1 MVGRKGIDCPCIS
14 IAIGAEYPRRLE
26 PSQRGAV
33 LSGTQRWRQG
43 LAVSLVGALSAAF
56 AGAAP
61 ALAQT
66 ETDATALMEQ
76 KTDPELL
83 AEIDA
88 EGEAELWVQF
98 EGSPDYSAA
107 YAAETKTEKGA
118 AAIAAAKAF
127 AESSQADVA
136 AALDEAGVD
145 YESFWASSSLKVTGD
160 AELLATV
167 TAFDEV
173 AEVADTPEVVTVEP
187 VAPETELDAAA
198 AGWGVADIN
207 APAVW
212 DQLGV
217 TGEGVVVA
225 SIDSGV
231 QYDHPALVNQYRG
244 NNGDGTFTHD
254 YNFYDVEGR
263 CGATPCDL
271 DTHGTHTVGTMVGDD
286 GAGNQIGVAPGAEWI
301 AANYYG
307 SSMESVLKA
316 GQWMVAPTDSQG
328 SNPDPSKAPDI
339 INNSWGR
346 DGDDDPYFEDI
357 VDLWHAAGIIP
368 VFAAGNSGPVCN
380 TANAPG
386 AYANVIAV
394 GAYNVS
400 GAIADYSSRGPVSDG
415 RVKPDVSAPGST
427 IHSSMPG
434 NRYGS
439 QSGTSMAAPHVA
451 GTIALMME
459 AEPALRGD
467 YGLVYEMLTGSARY
481 TEDDQCGGTAEANNV
496 HGYGRVDALAAA
508 QELPDGDSGSIA
520 GTVTDAEGAPLAGA
534 ALVFDGTFDRRATSS
549 TDGTYTVT
557 FALAG
562 QHTVT
567 VAKFGYATVT
577 GTVTVAPDQTAV
589 FDAVLTELPTT
600 VVTGT
605 VVDGSGHGWPLA
617 ATVASAGGEVSTET
631 DPLTGRF
638 ELTLPTGGVELV
650 VEAEYGGYQTV
661 RVQADAADLRIEVPV
676 AESCTA
682 PGYTFDPLGTG
693 FESDT
698 APVGWTVENRGPA
711 PWIFHDPYNQGN
723 RTPGSGGFAFARPPG
738 GGTMD
743 TDLISPVFDLSSA
756 PTPVLT
762 FATDFTGYLPH
773 SAAEVAISTDGGQTW
788 QNAWEATGSIRDSTV
803 TVDLS
808 AWAGAQEAR
817 LKFHYYHAYMSGYWW
832 QIDDVLVG
840 GTPDCAPIPGGLVRG
855 TVTDQSGAPVAG
867 AVVTHTASGHHGVS
881 DADGAYWTFATGSG
895 STQFSVVDAESGS
908 ATGSVNVVADGVTE
922 ADFTLSP

>member
-1 MVGRKGIDCPCIS
+1 M
-14 IAIGAEYPRRLE
+14 
-26 PSQRGAV
+26 
-33 LSGTQRWRQG
+33 
-43 LAVSLVGALSAAF
+43 
-56 AGAAP
+56 
-61 ALAQT
+61 AQT
-66 ETDATALMEQ
+66 ETDATALTEQ
-76 KTDPELL
+76 KVDPDLL
-83 AEIDA
+83 AEIRA

-98 EGSPDYSAA
+98 DGGPDYSAA
-107 YAAETKTEKGA
+107 FDAETKAEKGA
-118 AAIAAAKAF
+118 AAIEAAKAF
-127 AESSQADVA
+127 AESSQAELR
-136 AALDEAGVD
+136 AALDEAGVA
-145 YESFWASSSLKVTGD
+145 YESYWASSTLKVSGD
-160 AELLATV
+160 AGLLETI

-173 AEVADTPEVVTVEP
+173 AAIVDTPEVVTVEP
-187 VAPETELDAAA
+187 VAPADTALDAAS

-263 CGATPCDL
+263 CGAAPCDL
-271 DTHGTHTVGTMVGDD
+271 SNHGTHTVGTMVGDD

-328 SNPDPSKAPDI
+328 NNADPAEAPDI

-357 VDLWHAAGIIP
+357 VNLWHAAGIIP
-368 VFAAGNSGPVCN
+368 VFAAGNSGPVCL

-394 GAYNVS
+394 GAYGSS
-400 GAIADYSSRGPVSDG
+400 GAIADFSSRGPTSDG
-415 RVKPDVSAPGST
+415 RVKPDVSAPGSG
-427 IHSSMPG
+427 ILSSVPG
-434 NRYGS
+434 SGYGS

-451 GTIALMME
+451 GAIALMME

-496 HGYGRVDALAAA
+496 HGHGRIDAFAAA
-508 QELPDGDSGSIA
+508 QALPDGDSGSIT
-520 GTVTDAEGAPLAGA
+520 GTVTGPDGSPLADAE
-534 ALVFDGTFDRRATSS
+534 LVFDGAFDRRAT
-549 TDGTYTVT
+549 TGADGRYAVT
-557 FALAG
+557 FALTG
-562 QHTVT
+562 QHAVT
-567 VAKFGYATVT
+567 VEKFGYQTAT
-577 GTVTVAPDQTAV
+577 GTVTVAAGQTAV
-589 FDAVLTELPTT
+589 FDAALTPLPTT

-605 VVDGSGHGWPLA
+605 VVDGSGHDWPLA
-617 ATVASAGGEVSTET
+617 ATVASAGGEVATET
-631 DPLTGRF
+631 DPLTGAF

-650 VEAEYGGYQTV
+650 VAPEYGGYQTV
-661 RVQADAADLRIEVPV
+661 RIEANAANLHVEVPV
-676 AESCTA
+676 ASGCTA
-682 PGYTFDPLGTG
+682 PGYAFDPLGTG
-693 FESDT
+693 FET
-698 APVGWTVENRGPA
+698 GTTPLGWAVDNRGPE
-711 PWIFHDPYNQGN
+711 PWTFDDAYDYGN

-743 TDLISPVFDLSSA
+743 TDLVSPVFDLSSA
-756 PTPVLT
+756 PSPVLT
-762 FATDFTGYLPH
+762 FATDFNGILPY
-773 SAAEVAISTDGGQTW
+773 SQATVAISTDGGQTW
-788 QNAWEATGSIRDSTV
+788 EDAWTATEPMRETTV

-808 AWAGAQEAR
+808 TWAAATSAQ
-817 LKFHYYHAYMSGYWW
+817 LKFHYYHAYRSGYWW

-840 GTPDCAPIPGGLVRG
+840 GTPDCAPVAGGLVRG

-867 AVVTHTASGHHGVS
+867 AVVAHTASGHYGVS
-881 DADGAYWTFATGSG
+881 GDDGVYWTFAAGSG
-895 STQFSVVDAESGS
+895 SSQFTVVDAESGS
-908 ATGSVNVVADGVTE
+908 ATGTVDVVADDATE
-922 ADFTLSP
+922 ANFTLSP